1 MLKVSVVDDCQ
12 PSVFGPTILTRWMF
26 SLHTIYGHF
35 REWHSKTVY
44 FFFFFFFTTAFPV
57 STWIQINCWKLSVLF
72 AHMLANTTTSKIW
85 SQSLKCTSCEE
96 AKDCVDLQ
104 QILDLLLLRSKQ
116 SQAENICEIELWWV
130 ACVRCNER
138 SSCSKSQGHWR
149 ERKSENMD
157 IMCWH
162 FILLECVLWVFVCV
176 YTG

>member
-1 MLKVSVVDDCQ
+1 MVTSVSGTARL
-12 PSVFGPTILTRWMF
+12 SI
-26 SLHTIYGHF
+26 
-35 REWHSKTVY
+35 
-44 FFFFFFFTTAFPV
+44 FFFFFFTTAFPV